1 MIFII
6 FFTGFI
12 IGLIRGGKVS
22 NIKKLKLT
30 HPWMIFLSVL
40 IEVFLLLLMRNDVEI
55 TQLFAFLASIPQYFL
70 LFLFIWFNRQLPY
83 IQVIGLGCF
92 LNALVILLNFGSMPL
107 ADIAAYIRESESA
120 SQYLLE
126 RNLVTYH
133 IINENTKLWFLGD
146 IIWLPSPFYAFI
158 SIGDL
163 FLYSGVLLLIQHIIT
178 GNVQLKKEQKKK
190 QSA

>member
-83 IQVIGLGCF
+83 IRVIGLGCF
-92 LNALVILLNFGSMPL
+92 LNSLVILLNFGSMPL
-107 ADIAAYIRESESA
+107 ADIAAYIRESESIFA
-120 SQYLLE
+120 RKKSC
-126 RNLVTYH
+126 
-133 IINENTKLWFLGD
+133 
-146 IIWLPSPFYAFI
+146 
-158 SIGDL
+158 DL
-163 FLYSGVLLLIQHIIT
+163 SYYQ
-178 GNVQLKKEQKKK
+178 
-190 QSA
+190 

>member
-6 FFTGFI
+6 FITGFI

-30 HPWMIFLSVL
+30 HPWTIFISVL
-40 IEVFLLLLMRNDVEI
+40 IEASLLLLMRNDVEI
-55 TQLFAFLASIPQYFL
+55 TQLFAFLSAILQYLL

-83 IQVIGLGCF
+83 IRVIGLGCF

-107 ADIAAYIRESESA
+107 ADISPYIRELESA